1 MSAAAAGRGSR
12 ARAAGAA
19 PSGATAA
26 GPRAGLTIGLL
37 TIGQSPRPDGLASDV
52 ATVLGGGVLGD
63 GVLGGGVFGNGVLGN
78 GVLGNARVLERGALD
93 DAGDHDIAA
102 MRPGEGDYRLVTLLR
117 DGRSVEVA
125 KRHLLPRLQAQID
138 ALEEDGADVTLLM
151 CTGEFPSF
159 RHRRPLLAPQAALYA
174 VVTALAAGG
183 RVASL
188 TPLESQ
194 VEQARRKWA
203 SLGVADAF
211 VTHADPYGAEPLREV
226 AAGAARAAE
235 AGAGVCFLD
244 CFGYDLRMR
253 DAAREAFPGQ
263 VVLARSLA
271 ARLAAEVAP

>member
-1 MSAAAAGRGSR
+1 MTAADSGRGPR
-12 ARAAGAA
+12 QEAAAA
-19 PSGATAA
+19 PSGAATAS
-26 GPRAGLTIGLL
+26 PKVDLTVGLL
-37 TIGQSPRPDGLASDV
+37 TIGQAPRRDGLAGDV
-52 ATVLGGGVLGD
+52 AR
-63 GVLGGGVFGNGVLGN
+63 
-78 GVLGNARVLERGALD
+78 VLGNARVLERGALD
-93 DAGDHDIAA
+93 DAGDDDIAA

-117 DGRSVEVA
+117 DGRPVQVA

-138 ALEEDGADVTLLM
+138 ALEEEGADVTLLM

-183 RVASL
+183 RIASL
-188 TPLESQ
+188 TPLQSQ

-211 VTHADPYGAEPLREV
+211 VTHADPYGADPLREV
-226 AAGAARAAE
+226 AAGAARSAE
-235 AGAGVCFLD
+235 AGAAVCFLD

-253 DAAREAFPGQ
+253 EAAREAFPGQ

-271 ARLAAEVAP
+271 ARLAAEVAA